1 MILDTGL
8 AGKVAIVS
16 ASTAG
21 LGLAAAKGL
30 AAEGA
35 KIVISGRRGALA
47 KEIAQ
52 SLPKAIGV
60 EADLSD
66 PASVNKLLTASEA
79 AFGSADILILNSGG
93 PKPGSAADV
102 TRSSYLEAL
111 EYMMLQHMELVRG
124 VLPGMIEKG
133 WGRIVAIGSTAIQ
146 TPNPDL
152 ALSGII
158 RASLAS
164 YLKML
169 SREVA
174 VNGITVNMALPGRVD
189 TDRVQFLDNQ
199 MSQKL
204 GLPLAEIKRKS
215 ESTIPAGRYGNTDE
229 FSALITFLCSNGAS
243 FITGEQIRCDGGR
256 VSSY

>member
-1 MILDTGL
+1 METGL
-8 AGKVAIVS
+8 KNKVALVC

-35 KIVISGRRGALA
+35 HVVISGRRGDLA
-47 KEIAQ
+47 TEIAR
-52 SLPKAIGV
+52 SLPSAIGV
-60 EADLSD
+60 EADLANPES
-66 PASVNKLLTASEA
+66 AEELISATKS
-79 AFGSADILILNSGG
+79 AFGNPDILILISGG
-93 PKPGSAADV
+93 PKPGSATGV
-102 TRSSYLEAL
+102 TRSQYLEAL
-111 EYMMLQHMELVRG
+111 EYMMLQHMEIVRG
-124 VLPGMIEKG
+124 ALPGMVEKG
-133 WGRIVAIGSTAIQ
+133 WGRIIAIGSTAIQ

-164 YLKML
+164 YLKIL

-174 VNGITVNMALPGRVD
+174 ASGVTVNMALPGRVD
-189 TDRVQFLDNQ
+189 TERVQYLDNQ

-204 GLPLAEIKRKS
+204 ALPLADIQRKS
-215 ESTIPAGRYGNTDE
+215 LTTIPAGRYGKTEE
-229 FSALITFLCSNGAS
+229 FAALITFLCSTGAS

>member
-1 MILDTGL
+1 MDTGL
-8 AGKVAIVS
+8 KNKVALVC

-35 KIVISGRRGALA
+35 HVVISGRRGDLA
-47 KEIAQ
+47 TQIAK
-52 SLPKAIGV
+52 SLPSAIGV
-60 EADLSD
+60 EADLANPES
-66 PASVNKLLTASEA
+66 AEKLISATKS
-79 AFGSADILILNSGG
+79 AFGNPDILILNSGG
-93 PKPGSAADV
+93 PKPGSATGV
-102 TRSSYLEAL
+102 TRSQYLEAL
-111 EYMMLQHMELVRG
+111 EYMMLQHMEIVRG
-124 VLPGMIEKG
+124 VLPGMVEKG
-133 WGRIVAIGSTAIQ
+133 WGRIIAIGSTAIQ

-164 YLKML
+164 YLKIL

-174 VNGITVNMALPGRVD
+174 ASGVTVNMALPGRVD
-189 TDRVQFLDNQ
+189 TERVQYLDNQ

-204 GLPLAEIKRKS
+204 ALPLADIQRKS
-215 ESTIPAGRYGNTDE
+215 LTTIPAGRYGKTEE
-229 FSALITFLCSNGAS
+229 FAALITFLCSTGAS

>member
-1 MILDTGL
+1 MDTGIKN
-8 AGKVAIVS
+8 KVALVC

-21 LGLAAAKGL
+21 LGLASAKGL

-35 KIVISGRRGALA
+35 HVVISGRRGDLA
-47 KEIAQ
+47 TEIAQ
-52 SLPKAIGV
+52 SLPRAIGV
-60 EADLSD
+60 EVDLAI
-66 PASVNKLLTASEA
+66 P
-79 AFGSADILILNSGG
+79 GSAEKLIATTKSELGTPDILILNSGG
-93 PKPGSAADV
+93 PKPGSASSV
-102 TRSSYLEAL
+102 TRSQYLEAL

-174 VNGITVNMALPGRVD
+174 AKGITVNMALP
-189 TDRVQFLDNQ
+189 
-199 MSQKL
+199 
-204 GLPLAEIKRKS
+204 
-215 ESTIPAGRYGNTDE
+215 
-229 FSALITFLCSNGAS
+229 
-243 FITGEQIRCDGGR
+243 
-256 VSSY
+256 

>member
-1 MILDTGL
+1 LETGL
-8 AGKVAIVS
+8 KNKVALVA

-35 KIVISGRRGALA
+35 HLVVSGRRGDLA
-47 KEIAQ
+47 TEIAK
-52 SLPKAIGV
+52 SLPSAIGV
-60 EADLSD
+60 EADLANPES
-66 PASVNKLLTASEA
+66 AEKLISATKS
-79 AFGSADILILNSGG
+79 AFGNPDILILNSGG
-93 PKPGSAADV
+93 PKPGSATGV
-102 TRSSYLEAL
+102 TRSQYLETL

-124 VLPGMIEKG
+124 ALPGMVEKG
-133 WGRIVAIGSTAIQ
+133 WGRIIAIGSTAIQ
-146 TPNPDL
+146 APNPDL

-158 RASLAS
+158 RASLAA
-164 YLKML
+164 YLKVL

-174 VNGITVNMALPGRVD
+174 ANGITVNMALPGRVD

-199 MSQKL
+199 MSKKL
-204 GLPLAEIKRKS
+204 DLPLADIQRKS
-215 ESTIPAGRYGNTDE
+215 ISTIPAGRYGKTEE
-229 FSALITFLCSNGAS
+229 FAALITFLCSTGAS

>member
-1 MILDTGL
+1 LDTGL
-8 AGKVAIVS
+8 KNKVALVC

-30 AAEGA
+30 AADGA
-35 KIVISGRRGALA
+35 HVVISGRRGDLA
-47 KEIAQ
+47 TEIAK
-52 SLPKAIGV
+52 SLPSAIGV
-60 EADLSD
+60 EADLANPES
-66 PASVNKLLTASEA
+66 AEKLISATKS
-79 AFGSADILILNSGG
+79 AFGNPDILILNSGG
-93 PKPGSAADV
+93 PKPGSATGV
-102 TRSSYLEAL
+102 TRSQYLEAL
-111 EYMMLQHMELVRG
+111 EYMMLQHMEIVRG
-124 VLPGMIEKG
+124 ALPGMVEKG
-133 WGRIVAIGSTAIQ
+133 WGRIIAIGSTAIQ

-164 YLKML
+164 YLKIL

-174 VNGITVNMALPGRVD
+174 ASGVTVNMALPGRVD
-189 TDRVQFLDNQ
+189 TERVQYLDNQ

-204 GLPLAEIKRKS
+204 ALPLADIQRKS
-215 ESTIPAGRYGNTDE
+215 LTTIPAGRYGKTEE
-229 FSALITFLCSNGAS
+229 FAALVTFLCSTGAS

>member
-1 MILDTGL
+1 LDTGL
-8 AGKVAIVS
+8 KNKVALVC

-35 KIVISGRRGALA
+35 HVVISGRRGDLA
-47 KEIAQ
+47 TQIAK
-52 SLPKAIGV
+52 SLPSAIGV
-60 EADLSD
+60 EADLANPES
-66 PASVNKLLTASEA
+66 AEKLISATKS
-79 AFGSADILILNSGG
+79 AFGNPDILILNSGG
-93 PKPGSAADV
+93 PKPGSATGV
-102 TRSSYLEAL
+102 TRSQYLEAL
-111 EYMMLQHMELVRG
+111 EYMMLQHMEIVRG
-124 VLPGMIEKG
+124 VLPGMVEKG
-133 WGRIVAIGSTAIQ
+133 WGRIIAIGSTAIQ

-164 YLKML
+164 YLKIL

-174 VNGITVNMALPGRVD
+174 ASGVTVNMALPGRVD
-189 TDRVQFLDNQ
+189 TERVQYLDNQ

-204 GLPLAEIKRKS
+204 ALPLADIQRKS
-215 ESTIPAGRYGNTDE
+215 LTTIPAGRYGKTEE
-229 FSALITFLCSNGAS
+229 FAALITFLCSTGAS

>member
-1 MILDTGL
+1 LDTGL
-8 AGKVAIVS
+8 KNKVALVC

-35 KIVISGRRGALA
+35 HVVISGRRGDLA
-47 KEIAQ
+47 TQIAK
-52 SLPKAIGV
+52 SLPSAIGV
-60 EADLSD
+60 EADLANPES
-66 PASVNKLLTASEA
+66 AEKLISATKS
-79 AFGSADILILNSGG
+79 AFGNPDILILNSGG
-93 PKPGSAADV
+93 PKPGSATGV
-102 TRSSYLEAL
+102 TRSQYLEAL
-111 EYMMLQHMELVRG
+111 EYMMLQHMEIVRG
-124 VLPGMIEKG
+124 VLPGMVEKG
-133 WGRIVAIGSTAIQ
+133 WGRIIAIGSTAIQ

-164 YLKML
+164 YLKIL

-174 VNGITVNMALPGRVD
+174 ASGVTVNMALPGRVD
-189 TDRVQFLDNQ
+189 TERVQYLDDQ

-204 GLPLAEIKRKS
+204 ALPLADIQRKS
-215 ESTIPAGRYGNTDE
+215 LTTIPAGRYGKTEE
-229 FSALITFLCSNGAS
+229 FAALITFLCSTGAS

>member
-1 MILDTGL
+1 LDTGL
-8 AGKVAIVS
+8 ANKVALVC

-21 LGLAAAKGL
+21 LGLASAKGL

-35 KIVISGRRGALA
+35 HVVISGRRGDLA
-47 KEIAQ
+47 TEIAK

-60 EADLSD
+60 EVDL
-66 PASVNKLLTASEA
+66 AIA
-79 AFGSADILILNSGG
+79 GSAEKLIDTTKSALGTPDILVLNSGG
-93 PKPGSAADV
+93 PKPGSAASV
-102 TRSSYLEAL
+102 TRAQYLEAL

-124 VLPGMIEKG
+124 VLPSMIEKG

-174 VNGITVNMALPGRVD
+174 ANGITVNMALPGRVD
-189 TDRVQFLDNQ
+189 TDRVQFLDSQ
-199 MSQKL
+199 MSKKL
-204 GLPLAEIKRKS
+204 DLPLTDVQNKS
-215 ESTIPAGRYGNTDE
+215 LSTIPAGRYGKTEE
-229 FSALITFLCSNGAS
+229 FAALITFLCSTGAS

>member
-1 MILDTGL
+1 MDTGL
-8 AGKVAIVS
+8 TNKVALVC

-35 KIVISGRRGALA
+35 HVVISGRRGDLA
-47 KEIAQ
+47 TEIAK
-52 SLPKAIGV
+52 SLPSAIGV
-60 EADLSD
+60 EADLANPES
-66 PASVNKLLTASEA
+66 AEKLISATKS
-79 AFGSADILILNSGG
+79 AFGNPDILILNSGG
-93 PKPGSAADV
+93 PKPGSATGV
-102 TRSSYLEAL
+102 TRSQYLEAL
-111 EYMMLQHMELVRG
+111 EYMMLQHMEIVRG
-124 VLPGMIEKG
+124 ALPGMVEKG
-133 WGRIVAIGSTAIQ
+133 WGRIIAIGSTAIQ

-164 YLKML
+164 YLKIL

-174 VNGITVNMALPGRVD
+174 ASGVTVNMALPGRVD
-189 TDRVQFLDNQ
+189 TERVQYLDNQ

-204 GLPLAEIKRKS
+204 ALPLADIQRKS
-215 ESTIPAGRYGNTDE
+215 LTTIPAGRYGKTEE
-229 FSALITFLCSNGAS
+229 FAALVTFLCSTGAS

>member
-1 MILDTGL
+1 MDTGL
-8 AGKVAIVS
+8 KNKVALVC

-35 KIVISGRRGALA
+35 HVVISGRRGDLA
-47 KEIAQ
+47 TQIAK
-52 SLPKAIGV
+52 SLPSAIGV
-60 EADLSD
+60 EADLANPES
-66 PASVNKLLTASEA
+66 AEKLISATKS
-79 AFGSADILILNSGG
+79 AFGNPDILILNSGG
-93 PKPGSAADV
+93 PKPGSATGV
-102 TRSSYLEAL
+102 TRSQYLEAL
-111 EYMMLQHMELVRG
+111 EYMMLQHMEIVRG
-124 VLPGMIEKG
+124 VLPGMVEKG
-133 WGRIVAIGSTAIQ
+133 WGRIIAIGSTAIQ

-164 YLKML
+164 YLKIL

-174 VNGITVNMALPGRVD
+174 ASGVTVNMALPGRVD
-189 TDRVQFLDNQ
+189 TERVQYLDNQ

-204 GLPLAEIKRKS
+204 ALPLADIQRKS
-215 ESTIPAGRYGNTDE
+215 LTTIPAGRYGKTEE
-229 FSALITFLCSNGAS
+229 FAALVTFLCSTGAS

>member
-1 MILDTGL
+1 MDTGL
-8 AGKVAIVS
+8 KNKVALVC

-35 KIVISGRRGALA
+35 HVVISGRRGDLA
-47 KEIAQ
+47 TQIAK
-52 SLPKAIGV
+52 SLPSAIGV
-60 EADLSD
+60 EADLANPES
-66 PASVNKLLTASEA
+66 AEKLISATKS
-79 AFGSADILILNSGG
+79 AFGNPDILILNSGG
-93 PKPGSAADV
+93 PKPGSATGV
-102 TRSSYLEAL
+102 TRSQYLEAL
-111 EYMMLQHMELVRG
+111 EYMMLQHMEIVRG
-124 VLPGMIEKG
+124 VLPGMVEKG
-133 WGRIVAIGSTAIQ
+133 WGRIIAIGSTAIQ

-164 YLKML
+164 YLKIL

-174 VNGITVNMALPGRVD
+174 ASGVTVNMALPGRVD
-189 TDRVQFLDNQ
+189 TERVQYLDDQ

-204 GLPLAEIKRKS
+204 ALPLADIQRKS
-215 ESTIPAGRYGNTDE
+215 LTTIPAGRYGKTEE
-229 FSALITFLCSNGAS
+229 FAALITFLCSTGAS